1 MLYPNYTGD
10 LLGLKDIIVT
20 KVISQETEIHV
31 YLESQLNMQVCPSCR
46 HETKRSHDYRT
57 QVVKDVSL
65 QGKRCLLY
73 LRKRRYF
80 CPHCGHVFLERLPF
94 LPRYQRNTKRLVAR
108 IMEDYRA
115 EHSTASISKRNGV
128 SPGVATRILDRISY
142 PLPKLPKVLSIDEF
156 KGNAGGQKFQ
166 CVLTD
171 PVKRKVLDILPSK
184 KSEELI
190 GYFLRFPLAQRKE
203 VEYLVM
209 DMSLQFREV
218 MTACFPHAKVIVDKF
233 HVCRHITWA
242 VENVRKEE
250 QKKFTDARRKYF
262 KRSRFLIL
270 KHQHKLTEEQH
281 QQLENML
288 SVSPKLREAYW
299 LKEVFYTFMGSKDLQ
314 EAKKNLAN
322 WNLCVGVVD
331 LEEFT
336 KCFEMINRWQP
347 YILRAFSLGF
357 TNGYTEG
364 CNNRIKVLKRNCYG
378 VRNFSRFR
386 NRILHMMAS

>member
-1 MLYPNYTGD
+1 MLYSNYTSD
-10 LLGLKDIIVT
+10 LLGLEDIIVT
-20 KVISQETEIHV
+20 KVISRDTEIHI
-31 YLESQLNMQVCPSCR
+31 YLEPKLQMQVCPTCR
-46 HETKRSHDYRT
+46 HETKRSHDYRL
-57 QVVKDVSL
+57 QAVKDVSL
-65 QGKRCLLY
+65 QGKHCLLF
-73 LRKRRYF
+73 LRKRRYL
-80 CPHCGHVFLERLPF
+80 CPHCRHVFLERLSF
-94 LPRYQRNTKRLVAR
+94 VSRYQRNTRRLVAR
-108 IMEDYRA
+108 IMEDYRV

-128 SPGVATRILDRISY
+128 SAGVATRILDRISY

-171 PVKRKVLDILPSK
+171 PAKRKVLDILPSK
-184 KSEELI
+184 KSEDLI
-190 GYFLRFPLAQRKE
+190 SYFLRFPLDQRKA

-209 DMSLQFREV
+209 DMSLQFKEV
-218 MTACFPHAKVIVDKF
+218 MTTCFPNAKVIVDKF
-233 HVCRHITWA
+233 HVCRHVTWA
-242 VENVRKEE
+242 LENVRKEE
-250 QKKFTDARRKYF
+250 QKQFSDERRKYF

-270 KHQHKLTEEQH
+270 KHQHKLTTQQN

-288 SVSPKLREAYW
+288 LVSPKLRQAYW
-299 LKEVFYTFMGSKDLQ
+299 VKEMFYTFMGSKDLQ
-314 EAKKNLAN
+314 EAKTNLRN

-378 VRNFSRFR
+378 VRNFTRFR
-386 NRILHMMAS
+386 NRILHMMAC